1 MKFQKR
7 HIIIHLL
14 AVFFPQFLFA
24 LHPQREPEVAIA
36 RSTDARWV
44 EPGVLSLSFS
54 CPRSIDLDGETM
66 IRIVPS
72 VRREG
77 RRTSYFPAVLYLSP
91 AGKRYFDRRQ
101 QYRPE
106 ASLAGAHVLVP
117 EKEISGTA
125 YAYCDTLAIG
135 SLGNGVL
142 VIDYYYTDCCSDY
155 LLLSDTVNVPLP
167 PRTPCPPPVTVQ
179 TADRSAPG
187 PCRERVLLPLRFR
200 VDRWEVEEGY
210 MDNPE
215 CLARLDSVLSP
226 LLADSRRYRLD
237 GLHVRG
243 YASPEGPRDHNQIL
257 SERRAESFSV
267 WLCQRYRLSPE
278 SVARSGGGEDW
289 DGLQRM
295 LDTDSLFAWRNKV
308 LLLIRRYA
316 LSDMRKQ
323 KLQELDGGRAW
334 SELLERMCPFLRS
347 MEVEIR
353 YTVLLPKEEEGI
365 R

>member
-179 TADRSAPG
+179 AADRSAPG

-200 VDRWEVEEGY
+200 VDCWEVEEEY

-226 LLADSRRYRLD
+226 MLKEGSTYRLD

-243 YASPEGPRDHNQIL
+243 YASPEGSREHNQTL
-257 SERRAESFSV
+257 SERRAESFSA
-267 WLCQRYRLSPE
+267 WLCRRYRLSPE
-278 SVARSGGGEDW
+278 TVSRSGEGEDW
-289 DGLQRM
+289 EGLRCM
-295 LDTDSLFAWRNKV
+295 VEADSLSGWHEEV
-308 LLLIRRYA
+308 SLLIRRHA
-316 LSDMRKQ
+316 LSGVRKR
-323 KLQELDGGRAW
+323 KLQELDGGKAW
-334 SELLERMCPFLRS
+334 RELLGQLYPSLRR

-353 YTVLLPKEEEGI
+353 YTVLPSGKEEE